1 MRTTM
6 TEAERLQAEN
16 AVLAQRVQ
24 LLEAESIRIC
34 KLLVDFADSNNSINL
49 PIKLRDAVVGAREL
63 WAVIERPETSKA

>member
-1 MRTTM
+1 M